1 MVIIDNKNNIVNET
15 QSVINLASSMK
26 KFGRENTII
35 AFFMFVMITFV
46 GYNQYSNYKVMEDNR
61 TYYKE
66 QKENMKE
73 IVDTNSKLVKI
84 LDIEIANIKDSLDM
98 SRDSNTYILEEV
110 ITGDGEKILKP
121 RKIKK

>member
-1 MVIIDNKNNIVNET
+1 MKRIICTVVSLLILVSFSGCGSKKISEEEFNKMTEQIQRLVE
-15 QSVINLASSMK
+15 QV
-26 KFGRENTII
+26 
-35 AFFMFVMITFV
+35 
-46 GYNQYSNYKVMEDNR
+46 
-61 TYYKE
+61 YKE

-121 RKIKK
+121 RKLKKSRTKSVMRKIRKQNQ